1 MPMKNLCHP
10 GELILHD
17 WIGGLNL
24 TVEAAA
30 EHMQVSAESLED
42 ICQGK
47 APVTTE
53 MAVRLSKALGSTP
66 RVLDPTTGQLR
77 RLPGRA
83 NARPLQHQADR
94 TGRLTM
100 PMYDPPH
107 PGEAVLGLCL

>member
-1 MPMKNLCHP
+1 MPMKNPCHP
-10 GELILHD
+10 GELILYD

-30 EHMQVSAESLED
+30 EHMQVSAQSLED

-66 RVLDPTTGQLR
+66 RFWIQLQ
-77 RLPGRA
+77 A
-83 NARPLQHQADR
+83 SYDASQADQMLDQFNIKR
-94 TGRLTM
+94 IER
-100 PMYDPPH
+100 
-107 PGEAVLGLCL
+107 AA

>member
-17 WIGGLNL
+17 WIGGLKL

-30 EHMQVSAESLED
+30 EHMQVSADSLED

-53 MAVRLSKALGSTP
+53 MAVRLSKALGSTA
-66 RVLDPTTGQLR
+66 RFWIQLQANYDASQAEQMLDQFNIKR
-77 RLPGRA
+77 IERA
-83 NARPLQHQADR
+83 A
-94 TGRLTM
+94 
-100 PMYDPPH
+100 
-107 PGEAVLGLCL
+107 

>member
-1 MPMKNLCHP
+1 MAMKNPCHP

-17 WIGGLNL
+17 WIGGPVQN
-24 TVEAAA
+24 VAAAA

-66 RVLDPTTGQLR
+66 RFWIQLQANYYAARVEEMLDQFNIKLIE
-77 RLPGRA
+77 RA
-83 NARPLQHQADR
+83 
-94 TGRLTM
+94 T
-100 PMYDPPH
+100 
-107 PGEAVLGLCL
+107 